1 MKLHRVIH
9 GVQKDDAKVGKPTA
23 MPKEVEDIL
32 AQKLML
38 LVKNHMYL
46 EMVNFPFVAIEI
58 CEKLGIRDTSWVAGR
73 KWIANFFKRHPHLS
87 ARKAGRISRARSLH
101 FNEITQAE
109 WFAAL
114 GEFIHLYTPDQIYN
128 TDDTGWVTLNCNNR
142 TSPHSHHILPL
153 PPPPHSLFTQDGL

>member
-1 MKLHRVIH
+1 MSIRKASKHYGIDKMKLHRVIH

-73 KWIANFFKRHPHLS
+73 KCTPTFSS
-87 ARKAGRISRARSLH
+87 ATLTSQHAK
-101 FNEITQAE
+101 
-109 WFAAL
+109 L
-114 GEFIHLYTPDQIYN
+114 GEFPARAPSTSTRSLTLSGLLPWASSYTSTRP
-128 TDDTGWVTLNCNNR
+128 TRSTTRTTL
-142 TSPHSHHILPL
+142 
-153 PPPPHSLFTQDGL
+153 GG